1 MCKVQVNFIENLIFI
16 NLITYFF
23 IRMADKLDF
32 EKDLWKVADKL
43 RGKIEASEYKH
54 IVFGMIFL
62 KYVSDSFEHRVEVLR
77 EKYKG
82 DEELDLIL
90 QDRDYYEGSF
100 YLPEKATWK
109 YLSSKTEDTTLPTLL
124 DDAMVMIEENNQTL
138 KGITPKVYVRSG
150 LNYET
155 LGQIIDLF
163 SKLELYD
170 KGNGDKKEKDI
181 FGRVYEYF
189 LMKFALTEGR
199 RGGEFFTPQ
208 SIVKLLVEI
217 LEPYKGLIYDPA
229 CGSGGMFVQ
238 SLKFIEKHH
247 GKKEDISIHGQEAV
261 RTTFNICKMNLA
273 IRHLEGHIALEDTLN
288 EDQFPNKQFDYIIA
302 NPPFNLK
309 EWKKAN
315 TDNDSRWEFGTVN
328 SSNIDNVN
336 ANYYWIQHMY
346 SHLKH
351 GGRAGFVLSNGS
363 LTEAGQE
370 AEIRKKLILA
380 DAVDIIVT
388 LPNQLFF
395 TTQIPAC
402 LWFLSKNKENREGK
416 VLFVDARKLGHSV
429 SKTQIEFSDE
439 DMKKITDKVRAFRG
453 EEGSYEDEKGF
464 CKVVDL
470 EVIENKNFTLN
481 PGRYVGVEDS
491 DEISKEDFQKELN
504 LLLKELDQEILNSEK
519 IDLELKENLNKLKN
533 GF

>member
-1 MCKVQVNFIENLIFI
+1 M
-16 NLITYFF
+16 T
-23 IRMADKLDF
+23 DKLDF
-32 EKDLWKVADKL
+32 DKDLWKVADKL

-62 KYVSDSFEHRVEVLR
+62 KYVSDSFEHRVEGLK

-90 QDRDYYEGSF
+90 QDRDYYDGSF
-100 YLPEKATWK
+100 FLPEKVTWK
-109 YLSSKTEDTTLPTLL
+109 YLSSKTEDPTLPTLL
-124 DDAMVMIEENNQTL
+124 DDAMIMIEENNKTL
-138 KGITPKVYVRSG
+138 NGITPKVYVRSG

-155 LGQIIDLF
+155 LGQIIHLF

-170 KGNGDKKEKDI
+170 NGNGEKKEKDI

-302 NPPFNLK
+302 NPPFNLR

-315 TDNDSRWEFGTVN
+315 TDNDSRWQFGTVN
-328 SSNIDNVN
+328 SANIDNVN

-351 GGRAGFVLSNGS
+351 SGRAGFVLSNGS
-363 LTEAGQE
+363 LSDGGQE
-370 AEIRKKLILA
+370 LEIRKKLVLA
-380 DAVDIIVT
+380 DAVDVIVA
-388 LPNQLFF
+388 LPTQLFF
-395 TTQIPAC
+395 TTQIPAS
-402 LWFLSKNKENREGK
+402 LWFLVKNKENREGK
-416 VLFVDARKLGHSV
+416 TLFIDARKLGSNI
-429 SKTQIEFSDE
+429 SRTQVEFSE
-439 DMKKITDKVRAFRG
+439 ENMKKITNKVRAFRG
-453 EEGSYEDEKGF
+453 EEGVYEDEKGF
-464 CKVVDL
+464 CKVGDFN
-470 EVIENKNFTLN
+470 EIEKKNFNLN
-481 PGRYVGVEDS
+481 PGRYVGVAPE
-491 DEISKEDFQKELN
+491 DEISKEDFEKG
-504 LLLKELDQEILNSEK
+504 LNSL
-519 IDLELKENLNKLKN
+519 ILDLKSELKNSEEIDKRLKKNLGEL
-533 GF
+533 GYEI